1 MQASQPT
8 NETRLPR
15 AVLRKSAA
23 IEARRAVRPESETD
37 PAATPAPPA
46 TPSAAAAEPADPS
59 TTSTPSAPPA
69 DPRHS
74 DPEYWKHRFDATA
87 GRLRAREDEHRD
99 VVATLRQ
106 EIAELREQL
115 QTRTAPSAPSVAEI
129 NLSEFFS
136 PEQIK
141 DLGEEDARAIA
152 QAAMTTAMKT
162 AKEVVVAEL
171 KPLRDQRQ
179 ADAEEQA
186 RERKARFEEALEER
200 VPNYRD
206 IDKDEGWLA
215 WLGTENE
222 DGEERQQVLTRH
234 CVALNAPAVA
244 KMFETYLKTKH
255 RAQPPVAPA
264 GSGAAPS
271 GDPPA
276 ARTEIAALG
285 YPSKAEMKDFFT
297 RSAIKKP
304 GQFGFV
310 TDEERAKFEARLKLP
325 RR

>member
-15 AVLRKSAA
+15 AVLRKSAS
-23 IEARRAVRPESETD
+23 IEARRAANPGSETD
-37 PAATPAPPA
+37 SAASTTPPAVPAVAAADPSAATP
-46 TPSAAAAEPADPS
+46 TP
-59 TTSTPSAPPA
+59 TPQAPPA

-74 DPEYWKHRFDATA
+74 DPEYWRQRFESFQ
-87 GRLRAREDEHRD
+87 GRFRVREEEHKAQ
-99 VVATLRQ
+99 VTGLRQ
-106 EIAELREQL
+106 EIAELREQI
-115 QTRTAPSAPSVAEI
+115 QTRTAPSAPSATEI
-129 NLSEFFS
+129 DLSEFFS

-162 AKEVVVAEL
+162 AKDVVAAEL

-186 RERKARFEEALEER
+186 RERRARFDEALEER
-200 VPNYRD
+200 VPNWRD
-206 IDKDEGWLA
+206 LDKSEGWLA
-215 WLGTENE
+215 WLGQENE
-222 DGEERQQVLTRH
+222 DGEERQQVLDRH
-234 CVALNAPAVA
+234 CAALNAPAVA
-244 KMFETYLKTKH
+244 KMFETYLKTKQ
-255 RAQPPVAPA
+255 RPQPPVAPA

-271 GDPPA
+271 GDSPA
-276 ARTEIAALG
+276 ARTEITALG
-285 YPSKAEMKDFFT
+285 YPSKGEIKDFFT

-304 GQFGFV
+304 GQFGYV
-310 TDEERAKFEARLKLP
+310 TEEERAKFEARLKLP